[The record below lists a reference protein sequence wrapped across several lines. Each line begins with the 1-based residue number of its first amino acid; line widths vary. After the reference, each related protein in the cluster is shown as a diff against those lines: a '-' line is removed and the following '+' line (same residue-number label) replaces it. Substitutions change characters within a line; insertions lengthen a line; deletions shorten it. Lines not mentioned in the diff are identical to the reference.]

1 MKLKWLLLFLIIIFS
16 LSTYLYYSKSVSKN
30 LTEEVVLGTA
40 SQGPDLQVPFTLLFG
55 GDVMLGRSVNTRILK
70 NKDFSWPFRKV
81 STLLSEADLTLV
93 NLESPFRSGCKPT
106 DGGMIFCADPRSVE
120 GLVTAGVDIVNL
132 ANNHINNQGK
142 EGIDETIDVLN
153 KNNIVYVG
161 ARHDSPVV
169 FNIKN
174 TKIAF
179 LGFTDIAS
187 GSPEISTATPE
198 NIKSQI
204 SEAKKN
210 SDLVIATFHWGNEYS
225 LRSLRQ
231 QDMAHLA
238 IDSGADAVIGHHPHW
253 VQEIETYKGK
263 PIYYSLGN
271 LVFDQM
277 WSEATQ
283 KGLVVKLTYFGQNLI
298 KQEQF
303 PIKILDYGQPA
314 MVGQPTETPNSIILY
329 Q

>member
-1 MKLKWLLLFLIIIFS
+1 MKLKWLLLFLIIILS

-30 LTEEVVLGTA
+30 PTEEVVLGTA

-70 NKDFSWPFRKV
+70 YEDFSWPFRKI
-81 STLLSEADLTLV
+81 SSLLSEADLTLV
-93 NLESPFRSGCKPT
+93 NLESPFRSGCKQT
-106 DGGMIFCADPRSVE
+106 DEGMIFCADPRSAE
-120 GLVTAGVDIVNL
+120 GLLSAGIDIVNL
-132 ANNHINNQGK
+132 ANNHINNQGQ
-142 EGIDETIDVLN
+142 EGIDETGKVLSQAGIASVGQN
-153 KNNIVYVG
+153 KPYFVT
-161 ARHDSPVV
+161 
-169 FNIKN
+169 IKN
-174 TKIAF
+174 TKLAF

-187 GSPEISTATPE
+187 GSLEISTASPD

-204 SEAKKN
+204 SAAKKV

-225 LRSLRQ
+225 PRSLHQ
-231 QDMAHLA
+231 QELARLA
-238 IDSGADAVIGHHPHW
+238 IDSGADVVIGHHLHW
-253 VQEIETYKGK
+253 VQEVEEYLGK

-277 WSEATQ
+277 WSEETR
-283 KGLVVKLTYFGQNLI
+283 KGLVVKLTFSGKNLI

-303 PIKILDYGQPA
+303 PIKIFDYGQPVA
-314 MVGQPTETPNSIILY
+314 LPT

>member
-1 MKLKWLLLFLIIIFS
+1 MKLKWLFLYLIIILS
-16 LSTYLYYSKSVSKN
+16 LSVYLYYSKPVLKN
-30 LTEEVVLGTA
+30 PTAEVVLGTA
-40 SQGPDLQVPFTLLFG
+40 SQGPDLQVPLTLLFG

-70 NKDFSWPFRKV
+70 NKDFSWPFRKI
-81 STLLSEADLTLV
+81 STLLSEADLTMV

-106 DGGMIFCADPRSVE
+106 DGGIIFCADPRSIE
-120 GLVTAGVDIVNL
+120 GLRTAGVDIVNL
-132 ANNHINNQGK
+132 ANNHINNQGEK
-142 EGIDETIDVLN
+142 GIDETNSLLSTAGISAIGQN
-153 KNNIVYVG
+153 KPYFVT
-161 ARHDSPVV
+161 
-169 FNIKN
+169 IKD
-174 TKIAF
+174 TKLAF

-187 GSPEISTATPE
+187 GSKEIADATTE

-210 SDLVIATFHWGNEYS
+210 SDLVITTFHWGNEYS

-253 VQEIETYKGK
+253 VQEIEQYQGK

-303 PIKILDYGQPA
+303 PIKIFDHGQPA
-314 MVGQPTETPNSIILY
+314 ETPNSIILY